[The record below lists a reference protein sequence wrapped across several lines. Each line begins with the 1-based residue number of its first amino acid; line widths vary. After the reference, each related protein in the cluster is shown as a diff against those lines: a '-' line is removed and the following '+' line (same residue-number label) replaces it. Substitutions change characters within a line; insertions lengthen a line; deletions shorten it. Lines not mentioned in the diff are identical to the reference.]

1 MRYVRHKAKLAF
13 AIALAAALGVA
24 PPARADRI
32 IGVEDS
38 PPPFLVGFKPFDI
51 TLPENPGFG
60 GEQLVMPIGTATLP
74 FSSGPARANSCVA
87 LTGPEPG
94 GISDILCVFASMT
107 GSGPGTVTYSFELDF
122 LSTGPDGPVIDP
134 PGGFLTS
141 IPETGGLQDVSDAL
155 FAPFVQLTGIT
166 PTIGFLVQSGGPASI
181 PEPASLI
188 LLGSALLGLVA
199 ARRRG

>member
-1 MRYVRHKAKLAF
+1 MRYVARRIAATF

-24 PPARADRI
+24 PAARADRI

-38 PPPFLVGFKPFDI
+38 PPPFLVGFTPFDI

-60 GEQLVMPIGTATLP
+60 GEQLLMPIGTATLP
-74 FSSGPARANSCVA
+74 FSSGPALANSCVA

-94 GISDILCVFASMT
+94 GISDILCVFGTMT

-134 PGGFLTS
+134 PGGFLTR
-141 IPETGGLQDVSDAL
+141 IPETGGL
-155 FAPFVQLTGIT
+155 
-166 PTIGFLVQSGGPASI
+166 
-181 PEPASLI
+181 
-188 LLGSALLGLVA
+188 
-199 ARRRG
+199 RM